1 MKLIDR
7 KKEIEALENYF
18 ANARDGS
25 GKLVL
30 LSGEVGVGKAALAFE
45 LMKRHEKDALCI
57 YTSVQKTKTIPY
69 APFLNNIDEWK
80 GYVKTLDLPDRLRR
94 ELFSTTSISEFNV
107 GLQERVF
114 ALFEQAFKEISEN
127 RAMIFFIDNI
137 HWADTGTLALLSHMA
152 ESIKN
157 MRVLIIGAYTSN
169 VLQNDKFSDFTEF
182 LTGLM
187 MKDMLTSIHVENFWR
202 EDVAEFIRTFLD
214 VESIDN
220 AFVEKMQKA
229 SGGNPLFLDYA
240 MDLFIKEKVV
250 RRRKR
255 LVISLYEINIP
266 SSFEEIITRML
277 NLLPKKATTILR
289 YASVQGTTFLMD
301 VLKGQLKMREEEFRR
316 YISLLEKEGM
326 IYPVDEE
333 RYGFIHNRARDIIY
347 ETCVKKKELHRE
359 IADLIEIL
367 HEKDINTH
375 YLELAD
381 HYFKA
386 GAWKWASRYAAKA
399 GDENLKLYSLGDAI
413 FAYNMALTAQKMEKE
428 EDTTSTGKLLLLLG
442 NTYLLSGRWEEAS
455 ASVHEA
461 IDIFEKEGDTAFI
474 INAYI
479 ALGDIERERSN
490 LNEAS
495 DWYQKAMD
503 LAREELDNRA
513 IAKAAR
519 GLGYISWRWG
529 NYESALSM
537 LAEAEKISKELKDP
551 IYGIVMV
558 DTGNVH
564 SALGDLKTPRK
575 YYLKGVEA
583 LQESRN
589 LWDLARAYNNLGD
602 SYLQAKEWDMALEF
616 FEKCSEI
623 AKKAGLNNF
632 FGWSLFNSAE
642 ALNAKGDLDAA
653 LTYLDRALPILEAMK
668 DINGLSGVY
677 RDYGLVHLKNGDFK
691 KAETNLLKAMKYAK
705 EADNTD
711 MILDTKTDMA
721 ELYIKKGEKEKAKEI
736 LQPAM
741 QSAKEMD
748 ARKRLERIEELL
760 KKVK

>member
-7 KKEIEALENYF
+7 KKEMESLENYF

-69 APFLNNIDEWK
+69 APFLNNMDEWRA
-80 GYVKTLDLPDRLRR
+80 YVKTAALPEKLRK
-94 ELFSTTSISEFNV
+94 ELFSTTSISEFNL
-107 GLQERVF
+107 GLQERIF
-114 ALFEQAFKEISEN
+114 ALFEQAFKEVSEN
-127 RAMIFFIDNI
+127 KTVIFFTDNI

-157 MRVLIIGAYTSN
+157 MRVLMIGAYTSN
-169 VLQNDKFSDFTEF
+169 VLQSERFSDFTEF

-187 MKDMLTSIHVENFWR
+187 MRDLLTSIHVENFWR
-202 EDVAEFIRTFLD
+202 EDVAEFIRVFLD
-214 VESIDN
+214 VDSIDN
-220 AFVEKMQKA
+220 AFVERMQKA

-240 MDLFIKEKVV
+240 MDLFIKEKLVK
-250 RRRKR
+250 RRKG
-255 LVISLYEINIP
+255 LVVPVYEINIP

-277 NLLPKKATTILR
+277 NLLPQKAATILK

-301 VLKGQLKMREEEFRR
+301 VLKEQVKMREEEFQRN
-316 YISLLEKEGM
+316 ISLLEREGI

-333 RYGFIHNRARDIIY
+333 RYGFIHNQAREIIY
-347 ETCVKKKELHRE
+347 ETCMKKKELHRE
-359 IADLIEIL
+359 IADLIETL
-367 HEKDINTH
+367 HEKDLNTH

-381 HYFKA
+381 HYFEA
-386 GAWKWASRYAAKA
+386 GAWKWAAKYAAKA

-413 FAYNMALTAQKMEKE
+413 FAYNMALTAQKMENE
-428 EDTTSTGKLLLLLG
+428 EDTSGTGKLLLLLG
-442 NTYLLSGRWEEAS
+442 NTYLLSGRWEEAF
-455 ASVHEA
+455 ASVREA
-461 IDIFEKEGDTAFI
+461 LKIFEKEGDTSEI

-479 ALGDIERERSN
+479 ALGNVERERSN

-519 GLGYISWRWG
+519 GLGYIGWRWG

-564 SALGDLKTPRK
+564 SALGDLKTARG

-583 LQESRN
+583 LQKSGN
-589 LWDLARAYNNLGD
+589 LWDMARAYNNLGD
-602 SYLQAKEWDMALEF
+602 SYLQTGEWDMALEF
-616 FEKCSEI
+616 FEKCSEV

-642 ALNAKGDLDAA
+642 ALNAKGDLEAA

-677 RDYGLVHLKNGDFK
+677 RDYGLVYIKTGDFA
-691 KAETNLLKAMKYAK
+691 KAETNLLKAMKYAE
-705 EADNTD
+705 EADSAD
-711 MILDTKTDMA
+711 IVLDIKTDIA
-721 ELYIKKGEKEKAKEI
+721 ELQIEKGEKKRAREMLEMA
-736 LQPAM
+736 L

-748 ARKRLERIEELL
+748 ARKKIERIEQLL